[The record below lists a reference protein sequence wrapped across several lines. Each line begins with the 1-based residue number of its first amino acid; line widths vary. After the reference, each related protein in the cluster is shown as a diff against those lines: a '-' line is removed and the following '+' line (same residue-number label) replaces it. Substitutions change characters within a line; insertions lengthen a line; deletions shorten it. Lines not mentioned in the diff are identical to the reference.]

1 MLRLKK
7 QEEGSHVKV
16 SAGSKVFDVVN
27 VTLLTLL
34 ALTTF
39 YPFWDCLVVSFSSLK
54 SYLATSIHLW
64 PSEWSLDGYA
74 YMVKNIEL
82 WTSYANSL
90 FITVVGTLINM
101 TITTM
106 AAYVLSKKDLKG
118 LHVPGGVYHDV
129 LRRYYSDL
137 YRG

>member
-16 SAGSKVFDVVN
+16 SAGSKVFDVIN

-54 SYLATSIHLW
+54 SYLATSIH
-64 PSEWSLDGYA
+64 PVSYTHLDVYKRQVIK
-74 YMVKNIEL
+74 YHER
-82 WTSYANSL
+82 
-90 FITVVGTLINM
+90 
-101 TITTM
+101 TT
-106 AAYVLSKKDLKG
+106 
-118 LHVPGGVYHDV
+118 
-129 LRRYYSDL
+129 R
-137 YRG
+137 

>member
-7 QEEGSHVKV
+7 QEEGIRVKV

-82 WTSYANSL
+82 
-90 FITVVGTLINM
+90 
-101 TITTM
+101 
-106 AAYVLSKKDLKG
+106 
-118 LHVPGGVYHDV
+118 
-129 LRRYYSDL
+129 
-137 YRG
+137 

>member
-39 YPFWDCLVVSFSSLK
+39 YPFWDCRQV
-54 SYLATSIHLW
+54 W
-64 PSEWSLDGYA
+64 
-74 YMVKNIEL
+74 
-82 WTSYANSL
+82 
-90 FITVVGTLINM
+90 
-101 TITTM
+101 
-106 AAYVLSKKDLKG
+106 
-118 LHVPGGVYHDV
+118 
-129 LRRYYSDL
+129 
-137 YRG
+137 